1 MKTLVRIYE
10 ETTAANDNIKI
21 RKKMDNNLLYIQVVK
36 NEKNNTILEE
46 IRTYSSENANEQ
58 LYVINAPL
66 GDKKYSY
73 PYQDNVIV
81 ILSPKHKILFLDL
94 RDNEEGFDEYYN
106 DFIEDLSSIS
116 DKYDYKSHIGRPRE
130 WKKNNTK
137 EIYNQDIK
145 QVATLLNENRLNNP
159 ELERISELLI
169 SLLIGSINDINK
181 VGAAVPETILE
192 KVKKNIILF
201 DGEQTRFIYKEF
213 NKKTVAIQGL
223 SGTGKTE
230 LLLHK
235 LKEIYTKDE
244 QSKIFFTCH
253 NIALA
258 NNLKDRIP
266 NFFNFMRVEKQIEW
280 NKRLWVSHAWG
291 SRNNPNSGL
300 YSYLCDFYNVNFLR
314 FSYHGTGYEQIF
326 AQILDAVNA
335 IEEKDFRFAFD
346 YILIDERQD
355 FPNVFFELCEKI
367 AKNKVYIA
375 GDIFQDIYENT
386 NNTELEVDIVLNRCY
401 RTDPRTL
408 MFAHGVGIGL
418 FEKKKLNWFSD
429 SYWNAIGYNVERLEN
444 RTIRLYREPIR
455 RFEDLKIG
463 DFDSVIMGGSTH
475 PSNVIKI
482 IKGLQK
488 AHKEIKPEDIAIIL
502 LEENQKNLFSYIDGL
517 SYAINSQLEWGVNRA
532 YENQTKIPNTI
543 YISNINNVK
552 GLEFPFVICITSSI
566 MNTYKY
572 RNVLYTMLTRSFIQS
587 YLLVTDEKG
596 LEANKEG
603 LKIINEHNYIETIEP
618 TDKEKKEIENKLKKF
633 IQSNINISFEDF
645 IKEIF
650 NDLKIPIK
658 SRKKLTEA
666 LLNTDFDKFDK
677 QKTIKFIKTNSEFY
691 N

>member
-1 MKTLVRIYE
+1 
-10 ETTAANDNIKI
+10 
-21 RKKMDNNLLYIQVVK
+21 MDKNLLYIQV
-36 NEKNNTILEE
+36 EKNNKNETIIEE
-46 IRTYSSENANEQ
+46 IRAYSAENTNEQ
-58 LYVINAPL
+58 LYIINAPL

-73 PYQDNVIV
+73 SYQDNVIV

-94 RDNEEGFDEYYN
+94 NNSEEKFDEFYD

-116 DKYDYKSHIGRPRE
+116 DKFDYKNHIGRPRE
-130 WKKNNTK
+130 WKKNNANQ
-137 EIYNQDIK
+137 IYNHDIK
-145 QVATLLNENRLNNP
+145 QLDKLLNENRLNNP

-181 VGAAVPETILE
+181 VGAKVPETILE
-192 KVKKNIILF
+192 RVKKNIILF

-213 NKKTVAIQGL
+213 NKKSVAIQGL

-326 AQILDAVNA
+326 SQILEAVNG

-386 NNTELEVDIVLNRCY
+386 NKTELEVDIVLNRCY

-408 MFAHGVGIGL
+408 MFAHGIGIGL

-455 RFEDLKIG
+455 RFENLKNA
-463 DFDSVIMGGSTH
+463 DFESVIMGGSTH

-482 IKGLQK
+482 IKELQK
-488 AHKEIKPEDIAIIL
+488 THQEIKPDDISIIL

-517 SYAINSQLEWGVNRA
+517 SYAINSELEWEVNRA
-532 YENQTKIPNTI
+532 YENQTKIPNSI

-552 GLEFPFVICITSSI
+552 GLEFPFVICITASI
-566 MNTYKY
+566 KNTYKY

-596 LEANKEG
+596 IEANMEG

-618 TDKEKKEIENKLKKF
+618 TEKEKKEIENKLKKF
-633 IQSNINISFEDF
+633 IQSNTNISFEDF

-650 NDLKIPIK
+650 NELKVPIK
-658 SRKKLTEA
+658 NRRKLTEA

>member
-1 MKTLVRIYE
+1 
-10 ETTAANDNIKI
+10 
-21 RKKMDNNLLYIQVVK
+21 MDNNLLYIQVEKNDK
-36 NEKNNTILEE
+36 NETILEE
-46 IRTYSSENANEQ
+46 ISEYSSKNTNEQ

-66 GDKKYSY
+66 GGKKYSY

-81 ILSPKHKILFLDL
+81 ILSPKHKILFIDL
-94 RDNEEGFDEYYN
+94 SNNEESFNEYYD

-116 DKYDYKSHIGRPRE
+116 DKYDYKNHINRPRE
-130 WKKNNTK
+130 WKKNNTNL
-137 EIYNQDIK
+137 IYNQGIK
-145 QVATLLNENRLNNP
+145 QVTNLLNENRLNSP

-181 VGAAVPETILE
+181 VGAIVPETILE

-213 NKKTVAIQGL
+213 NKKSVSIQGL

-235 LKEIYTKDE
+235 LKDIYTKDE
-244 QSKIFFTCH
+244 NSTIFFTCH
-253 NIALA
+253 NIALS

-300 YSYLCDFYNVNFLR
+300 YSYLCNFYNVNFLR
-314 FSYHGTGYEQIF
+314 FSYNGTGYEQIF
-326 AQILDAVNA
+326 TQILDVVNQ
-335 IEEKDFRFAFD
+335 IEEKDFKFAFD

-355 FPNVFFELCEKI
+355 FPSVFFELCEKI

-408 MFAHGVGIGL
+408 MFAHSVGIGL
-418 FEKKKLNWFSD
+418 FEKKKLNWFTD
-429 SYWNAIGYNVERLEN
+429 SYWNAIGYKIERLEN
-444 RTIRLYREPIR
+444 KTIRLYREPIR
-455 RFEDLKIG
+455 RFENLKIG
-463 DFDSVIMGGSTH
+463 DFESVIIGGSTH
-475 PSNVIKI
+475 HSNVIKV
-482 IKGLQK
+482 IKELQNT
-488 AHKEIKPEDIAIIL
+488 HKEIKPDDIAIIL
-502 LEENQKNLFSYIDGL
+502 LEENRQNIFNYIDGL
-517 SYAINSQLEWGVNRA
+517 SYAINSELKWDVNRA
-532 YENQTKIPNTI
+532 YENQRKIPNSV
-543 YISNINNVK
+543 YISNINNIK
-552 GLEFPFVICITSSI
+552 GLEFPFVICITASI
-566 MNTYKY
+566 RNTYKD

-587 YLLVTDEKG
+587 YLLVTEEKG

-603 LKIINEHNYIETIEP
+603 LKIINEHNYVQTIEP
-618 TDKEKKEIENKLKKF
+618 NDKEKKEIENKLKKF
-633 IQSNINISFEDF
+633 IQNNTNISFEDF
-645 IKEIF
+645 INEIF
-650 NDLKIPIK
+650 SDLKIPIMN
-658 SRKKLTEA
+658 RKKLTEA

-677 QKTIKFIKTNSEFY
+677 QKTIKFIKANSEFY

>member
-1 MKTLVRIYE
+1 MER
-10 ETTAANDNIKI
+10 
-21 RKKMDNNLLYIQVVK
+21 NLLYIQVDE
-36 NEKNNTILEE
+36 NEKNKTLIEE
-46 IRTYSSENANEQ
+46 IRAYSSESINEQ
-58 LYVINAPL
+58 LYVINSPL
-66 GDKKYSY
+66 GDRKYSY
-73 PYQDNVIV
+73 SYQDNVIV
-81 ILSPKHKILFLDL
+81 ILSPKHKILFIDL
-94 RDNEEGFDEYYN
+94 NDNEEGFDEYYD

-116 DKYDYKSHIGRPRE
+116 DKYDYKNHIGRPRE
-130 WKKNNTK
+130 WKKNNTNQ
-137 EIYNQDIK
+137 IYNQDIK
-145 QVATLLNENRLNNP
+145 QVAKLLNGNRLNNP

-181 VGAAVPETILE
+181 VGAIVPETILE

-213 NKKTVAIQGL
+213 NKKSVAIQGL

-244 QSKIFFTCH
+244 KSKIFFTCH

-280 NKRLWVSHAWG
+280 NKRLWVSNAWG

-314 FSYHGTGYEQIF
+314 FSYHGIGYEQIF
-326 AQILDAVNA
+326 TQILEAVKA
-335 IEEKDFRFAFD
+335 LDEKDFKFAFD

-355 FPNVFFELCEKI
+355 FPSVFFELCEKI

-418 FEKKKLNWFSD
+418 FEKKKLNWFTD
-429 SYWNAIGYNVERLEN
+429 AYWNAIGYNIVRLEN
-444 RTIRLYREPIR
+444 SIIRLHREPIR
-455 RFEDLKIG
+455 RFENLKTG
-463 DFDSVIMGGSTH
+463 DFESVIMGGSTH
-475 PSNVIKI
+475 RSNVIKI

-488 AHKEIKPEDIAIIL
+488 THNEIKPDDIAIIL

-517 SYAINSQLEWGVNRA
+517 SYAINSELEWEVNRA
-532 YENQTKIPNTI
+532 YENQTKIPNSI

-552 GLEFPFVICITSSI
+552 GLEFPFVICITASI
-566 MNTYKY
+566 KNTYKY

-596 LEANKEG
+596 LESNKEG
-603 LKIINEHNYIETIEP
+603 LKIINEHNYIQTIEP

-633 IQSNINISFEDF
+633 IQSNVNVSFEDF

-677 QKTIKFIKTNSEFY
+677 PKTIKFIKTNSEFY

>member
-1 MKTLVRIYE
+1 
-10 ETTAANDNIKI
+10 
-21 RKKMDNNLLYIQVVK
+21 MDNNLLYIQVVK

>member
-1 MKTLVRIYE
+1 
-10 ETTAANDNIKI
+10 
-21 RKKMDNNLLYIQVVK
+21 MDRNLLYIQVIESNK
-36 NEKNNTILEE
+36 NKNILEE
-46 IRTYSSENANEQ
+46 IRTYSAENINEQ

-66 GDKKYSY
+66 GDNKYSY
-73 PYQDNVIV
+73 SYQDNVVV
-81 ILSPKHKILFLDL
+81 ILSPKHKILFIDL
-94 RDNEEGFDEYYN
+94 NDDKERFNEYY
-106 DFIEDLSSIS
+106 DDIIEDLSSIS
-116 DKYDYKSHIGRPRE
+116 DKYNYKNHIGRPRE
-130 WKKNNTK
+130 WKKNNTNQ
-137 EIYNQDIK
+137 IYNNGIK
-145 QVATLLNENRLNNP
+145 QVATLLSENRLNNP

-169 SLLIGSINDINK
+169 SLLIGSINDIDK
-181 VGAAVPETILE
+181 IGAGVPETILE

-213 NKKTVAIQGL
+213 NKKSVAIQGL

-280 NKRLWVSHAWG
+280 HKRLWVSHAWG

-326 AQILDAVNA
+326 AQILEAVNS
-335 IEEKDFRFAFD
+335 IDEKSFKYAFE

-355 FPNVFFELCEKI
+355 FPSVFFELCEKI

-408 MFAHGVGIGL
+408 MFAHGIGIGL

-429 SYWNAIGYNVERLEN
+429 SYWNAIGYNVERLED
-444 RTIRLYREPIR
+444 RILRLHREPIR
-455 RFEDLKIG
+455 RFENLKIG
-463 DFDSVIMGGSTH
+463 DFESVIMGGSTH
-475 PSNVIKI
+475 HSNVIKI
-482 IKGLQK
+482 IKDLQK
-488 AHKEIKPEDIAIIL
+488 THKEIKPDDIAIIL

-517 SYAINSQLEWGVNRA
+517 CFAINSELEWEVNRA
-532 YENQTKIPNTI
+532 YENKNKIPGSI
-543 YISNINNVK
+543 YISNPNNVK

-566 MNTYKY
+566 KNTYKY

-587 YLLVTDEKG
+587 YLLVTEQKG
-596 LEANKEG
+596 LEGNKEG

-633 IQSNINISFEDF
+633 IQSNANVSFEDF

-650 NDLKIPIK
+650 TELKVPIK

-666 LLNTDFDKFDK
+666 LLSTDFDKFDK
-677 QKTIKFIKTNSEFY
+677 PKTIKFIKANSEFY

>member
-1 MKTLVRIYE
+1 MER
-10 ETTAANDNIKI
+10 
-21 RKKMDNNLLYIQVVK
+21 NLLYIQVD
-36 NEKNNTILEE
+36 ENNQNISILEE
-46 IRTYSSENANEQ
+46 IRTYSSLNTNEQ
-58 LYVINAPL
+58 LYIINAPL

-73 PYQDNVIV
+73 SYQDNVII
-81 ILSPKHKILFLDL
+81 ILSPRHKLIFLDL
-94 RDNEEGFDEYYN
+94 NDNEKEFDEYYD

-116 DKYDYKSHIGRPRE
+116 DKYNYKNHIGRPRE
-130 WKKNNTK
+130 WKKNNTYQ
-137 EIYNQDIK
+137 IYTQDQKPI
-145 QVATLLNENRLNNP
+145 ATLLNENRLNNP

-169 SLLIGSINDINK
+169 SLLIGSINDIDK
-181 VGAAVPETILE
+181 IGAVVPDTILE

-213 NKKTVAIQGL
+213 NKKLVAIQGL

-235 LKEIYTKDE
+235 LKEIYLKDE
-244 QSKIFFTCH
+244 VSRIFFTCH
-253 NIALA
+253 NIALS
-258 NNLKDRIP
+258 NNLRQRIP

-280 NKRLWVSHAWG
+280 HKRLWVSHAWG

-300 YSYLCDFYNVNFLR
+300 YSYLCDFYNVNFQR
-314 FSYHGTGYEQIF
+314 FSYLGTGYEQIF
-326 AQILDAVNA
+326 SQILEAVKL
-335 IEEKDFRFAFD
+335 IDEKDFKFAFD

-429 SYWNAIGYNVERLEN
+429 TYWNAIGYSIERLEG
-444 RTIRLYREPIR
+444 RIIRLHREPIR
-455 RFEDLKIG
+455 RFENLKDG
-463 DFDSVIMGGSTH
+463 DFDSVIIGGSTH

-482 IKGLQK
+482 IKYLQDT
-488 AHKEIKPEDIAIIL
+488 HKEIKPDDLAIII
-502 LEENQKNLFSYIDGL
+502 LEENQKNLYSYIDGL
-517 SYAINSQLEWGVNRA
+517 SYAINSELKWDVNRA
-532 YENQTKIPNTI
+532 YENKNKIPDSV
-543 YISNINNVK
+543 YISNPNNVK
-552 GLEFPFVICITSSI
+552 GLEFPFVICITASI
-566 MNTYKY
+566 KNTYKY

-587 YLLVTDEKG
+587 YLLITEQKG
-596 LEANKEG
+596 FENNEEG
-603 LKIINEHNYIETIEP
+603 LKIINEQNYIQTIEP

-633 IQSNINISFEDF
+633 IQSNVNVSFEEF
-645 IKEIF
+645 INEIF
-650 NDLKIPIK
+650 NELKI
-658 SRKKLTEA
+658 SLANRQKLINA

-677 QKTIKFIKTNSEFY
+677 QKTIKFIKANSEFY

>member
-1 MKTLVRIYE
+1 
-10 ETTAANDNIKI
+10 
-21 RKKMDNNLLYIQVVK
+21 MDKNLLYIQVDK
-36 NEKNNTILEE
+36 NEKNETILEE
-46 IRTYSSENANEQ
+46 IRMYSSENTNEQ

-66 GDKKYSY
+66 GDKKYFY
-73 PYQDNVIV
+73 PYQANVIV

-94 RDNEEGFDEYYN
+94 NDNEEGFDEYYD

-116 DKYDYKSHIGRPRE
+116 DKYDYKKHIGRPRE
-130 WKKNNTK
+130 WKKNNTNQ
-137 EIYNQDIK
+137 IYNQDIK
-145 QVATLLNENRLNNP
+145 QVATLLNKNRLNNP

-181 VGAAVPETILE
+181 VGATVPETILE

-213 NKKTVAIQGL
+213 NKKSVAIQGL

-258 NNLKDRIP
+258 NNLKVRIP

-326 AQILDAVNA
+326 AQILEAVNT

-355 FPNVFFELCEKI
+355 FPSVFFELCEKI

-375 GDIFQDIYENT
+375 GDIFQDIYEST

-429 SYWNAIGYNVERLEN
+429 SYWNAIGYNIDRLEN

-455 RFEDLKIG
+455 RFEDLKIV
-463 DFDSVIMGGSTH
+463 DFESVIMGGSTH

-482 IKGLQK
+482 IKRLK
-488 AHKEIKPEDIAIIL
+488 KTHKEIKPDDIAIIL

-517 SYAINSQLEWGVNRA
+517 SYAINSELEWEVNRA
-532 YENQTKIPNTI
+532 YENQTKIPNSI

-552 GLEFPFVICITSSI
+552 GLEFPFVICITASI
-566 MNTYKY
+566 KNTYKY

-603 LKIINEHNYIETIEP
+603 LKIINEHNYIQTIEP
-618 TDKEKKEIENKLKKF
+618 NDREKKEIENKLKKF
-633 IQSNINISFEDF
+633 IQSNTNVSFEDF

>member
-1 MKTLVRIYE
+1 MER
-10 ETTAANDNIKI
+10 
-21 RKKMDNNLLYIQVVK
+21 NLLYIQVDE
-36 NEKNNTILEE
+36 NEKNKTIIEE
-46 IRTYSSENANEQ
+46 IRTYSSENINEQ
-58 LYVINAPL
+58 LYVINSPL
-66 GDKKYSY
+66 GDRKYSY
-73 PYQDNVIV
+73 PYQDNVIA
-81 ILSPKHKILFLDL
+81 ILSPKHKILFIDL
-94 RDNEEGFDEYYN
+94 NDNEEGFEEYYD

-116 DKYDYKSHIGRPRE
+116 DKYDYKNHIGRPRE
-130 WKKNNTK
+130 WKKNNTNK
-137 EIYNQDIK
+137 IYHQDIK
-145 QVATLLNENRLNNP
+145 PVAKLLNGNRLNSP

-181 VGAAVPETILE
+181 VGATVPETILE
-192 KVKKNIILF
+192 KVKRNIILF

-213 NKKTVAIQGL
+213 NKKSVAIQGL

-244 QSKIFFTCH
+244 KSKIFFTCH

-300 YSYLCDFYNVNFLR
+300 YSYLCDFYNVNFSR

-326 AQILDAVNA
+326 AQILEVVNS
-335 IEEKDFRFAFD
+335 IDEKDFKFAFD
-346 YILIDERQD
+346 YILIDESQD

-367 AKNKVYIA
+367 AKNNVYIA

-408 MFAHGVGIGL
+408 MFAHSVGIGL
-418 FEKKKLNWFSD
+418 FEKKKLNWFGD
-429 SYWNAIGYNVERLEN
+429 YYWNALGYSIERLEN
-444 RTIRLYREPIR
+444 RIIRLYREPIR
-455 RFEDLKIG
+455 RFEDLKNE
-463 DFDSVIMGGSTH
+463 DFESVIVGESTH
-475 PSNVIKI
+475 HSNVIKI
-482 IKGLQK
+482 IKELQK
-488 AHKEIKPEDIAIIL
+488 THKEIKPDDIAIIL
-502 LEENQKNLFSYIDGL
+502 LEENRQNIFNYIDGL
-517 SYAINSQLEWGVNRA
+517 SYAINSELKWEVNRA
-532 YENQTKIPNTI
+532 YENQRKIPNSL

-552 GLEFPFVICITSSI
+552 GLEFPFVICITASI
-566 MNTYKY
+566 KNTYKD

-587 YLLVTDEKG
+587 YLLITDEKG
-596 LEANKEG
+596 IEANKEG
-603 LKIINEHNYIETIEP
+603 LKIINEHNYIQTIEP
-618 TDKEKKEIENKLKKF
+618 NDKEKKEIENKLKKF
-633 IQSNINISFEDF
+633 IQNNVNVSFEDF

-677 QKTIKFIKTNSEFY
+677 PKTIKFIKTNSEFY

>member
-1 MKTLVRIYE
+1 MER
-10 ETTAANDNIKI
+10 
-21 RKKMDNNLLYIQVVK
+21 NLLYIQVD
-36 NEKNNTILEE
+36 KNNKNKSIIEE
-46 IRTYSSENANEQ
+46 IRAFSSENTNEQ
-58 LYVINAPL
+58 LYVINSPL

-81 ILSPKHKILFLDL
+81 ILSPKHKILFIDL
-94 RDNEEGFDEYYN
+94 NGNEEEFDEYYD

-116 DKYDYKSHIGRPRE
+116 DKYDYKTHIGRPRD
-130 WKKNNTK
+130 WKKNNTNQ
-137 EIYNQDIK
+137 IYSQDIK
-145 QVATLLNENRLNNP
+145 QVDILLNENCLNNP

-181 VGAAVPETILE
+181 VGASVPETILE

-213 NKKTVAIQGL
+213 NKKSVSIQGL

-235 LKEIYTKDE
+235 LKEIYTKE
-244 QSKIFFTCH
+244 EKSKIFFTCH

-280 NKRLWVSHAWG
+280 HKRLWVSHAWG

-326 AQILDAVNA
+326 TQILETVNA
-335 IEEKDFRFAFD
+335 IDEKDFQFAFD

-355 FPNVFFELCEKI
+355 FPNVFFELCDKI

-418 FEKKKLNWFSD
+418 FENKKLNWFTD
-429 SYWNAIGYNVERLEN
+429 TYWNAIGYNVERLED
-444 RTIRLYREPIR
+444 RIIRLHREPIR
-455 RFEDLKIG
+455 RFENLKTG
-463 DFDSVIMGGSTH
+463 DFESVIMGGSTH

-482 IKGLQK
+482 IKELQK
-488 AHKEIKPEDIAIIL
+488 THKEIKPDDIAIIL

-517 SYAINSQLEWGVNRA
+517 SYAINTELEWDVNRA
-532 YENQTKIPNTI
+532 YENKNKILNSV
-543 YISNINNVK
+543 YISNPNNVK
-552 GLEFPFVICITSSI
+552 GLEFPFVICITASI
-566 MNTYKY
+566 KNSYKY

-587 YLLVTDEKG
+587 YLLVTEQRG
-596 LEANKEG
+596 LENNKEG
-603 LKIINEHNYIETIEP
+603 LKIINEHNYIQTIEP
-618 TDKEKKEIENKLKKF
+618 TVKEKKEIENKLKKF
-633 IQSNINISFEDF
+633 IQSNVNVSFEDF
-645 IKEIF
+645 IKDIF
-650 NDLKIPIK
+650 NDLKIPVK

-677 QKTIKFIKTNSEFY
+677 PKTIKFIKTNSEFY

>member
-1 MKTLVRIYE
+1 M
-10 ETTAANDNIKI
+10 
-21 RKKMDNNLLYIQVVK
+21 
-36 NEKNNTILEE
+36 EKNNTIQ
-46 IRTYSSENANEQ
+46 IYKQNES
-58 LYVINAPL
+58 L
-66 GDKKYSY
+66 
-73 PYQDNVIV
+73 
-81 ILSPKHKILFLDL
+81 
-94 RDNEEGFDEYYN
+94 
-106 DFIEDLSSIS
+106 
-116 DKYDYKSHIGRPRE
+116 
-130 WKKNNTK
+130 
-137 EIYNQDIK
+137 
-145 QVATLLNENRLNNP
+145 ATLLNANRLNNP
-159 ELERISELLI
+159 DLERISELLI
-169 SLLIGSINDINK
+169 SLLIGSINDIDK
-181 VGAAVPETILE
+181 VGAIVPETILE

-213 NKKTVAIQGL
+213 NKKSVAVQGL

-244 QSKIFFTCH
+244 QSKIIFTCH

-266 NFFNFMRVEKQIEW
+266 NFFNFMKVEKQIEW

-335 IEEKDFRFAFD
+335 IDEKDFKFAFD

-408 MFAHGVGIGL
+408 MFAHGIGIGL
-418 FEKKKLNWFSD
+418 FETKKLNWFAD
-429 SYWNAIGYNVERLEN
+429 SYWNAIGYSIERLEN
-444 RTIRLYREPIR
+444 RIIRLHREPIR
-455 RFEDLKIG
+455 RFENLNIG
-463 DFDSVIMGGSTH
+463 DFESVIIGGSTH

-482 IKGLQK
+482 IKQLQTT
-488 AHKEIKPEDIAIIL
+488 HKEIKPDDIAIIL
-502 LEENQKNLFSYIDGL
+502 LEENQKNIFNYIDGL
-517 SYAINSQLEWGVNRA
+517 SYAINSELKWDVNRA
-532 YENQTKIPNTI
+532 YETKTKIPNSI
-543 YISNINNVK
+543 YISNPNNVK
-552 GLEFPFVICITSSI
+552 GLEFPFVICITASI
-566 MNTYKY
+566 KNTYKY

-587 YLLVTDEKG
+587 YLLATEEKG
-596 LEANKEG
+596 LETNKEG
-603 LKIINEHNYIETIEP
+603 LKIINEHNYIQTIEP
-618 TDKEKKEIENKLKKF
+618 TDKEKKDIENKLKKF
-633 IQSNINISFEDF
+633 IQSNANVSFEEF

-650 NDLKIPIK
+650 TDLKIPKK

>member
-1 MKTLVRIYE
+1 MER
-10 ETTAANDNIKI
+10 
-21 RKKMDNNLLYIQVVK
+21 NLLYIQIDA
-36 NEKNNTILEE
+36 NEKNKTIIQE
-46 IRTYSSENANEQ
+46 IRAYSSENINEQ
-58 LYVINAPL
+58 LYVINSPL
-66 GDKKYSY
+66 GDRKYSY
-73 PYQDNVIV
+73 SYQDNVIV
-81 ILSPKHKILFLDL
+81 ILSPKHKILFIDL
-94 RDNEEGFDEYYN
+94 NNNEEEFDEYYD

-116 DKYDYKSHIGRPRE
+116 DKYDYKNHIGRPRE
-130 WKKNNTK
+130 WKKNNTNQ
-137 EIYNQDIK
+137 IYNQDIK
-145 QVATLLNENRLNNP
+145 QVSKLLNGNRLNNP

-181 VGAAVPETILE
+181 VGAKVPETILE

-213 NKKTVAIQGL
+213 NKKSVAIQGL

-244 QSKIFFTCH
+244 KSKIFFTCH

-300 YSYLCDFYNVNFLR
+300 YTYLCDFYNVNFLR

-326 AQILDAVNA
+326 TQILEAVNA
-335 IEEKDFRFAFD
+335 IDEKDFKFAFD

-355 FPNVFFELCEKI
+355 FPSVFFELCEKI

-418 FEKKKLNWFSD
+418 FEKKKLNWFTD
-429 SYWNAIGYNVERLEN
+429 TYWNAIGYNIERLED
-444 RTIRLYREPIR
+444 RTIRLHREPIR
-455 RFEDLKIG
+455 RFENLKTG
-463 DFDSVIMGGSTH
+463 DFESVIMGGSTH

-482 IKGLQK
+482 IKELQK
-488 AHKEIKPEDIAIIL
+488 THKEIKPDDIAIIL

-517 SYAINSQLEWGVNRA
+517 SYAINSELEWEVNRA
-532 YENQTKIPNTI
+532 YENQTKIPNSI

-552 GLEFPFVICITSSI
+552 GLEFPFVICITASI
-566 MNTYKY
+566 KNSYKY

-587 YLLVTDEKG
+587 YLLVTDKKG

-603 LKIINEHNYIETIEP
+603 LKIINEHNYIQTIEP

-633 IQSNINISFEDF
+633 IQSNVNVSFEDF

-650 NDLKIPIK
+650 NDLNIPIK
-658 SRKKLTEA
+658 NRKKLTEA

-677 QKTIKFIKTNSEFY
+677 PKTIKFISTNSEFY